1 MMSKGKIRKGEEDT
15 IPLDKP
21 VWGIIARNKGG
32 KIEEQA
38 IYFSQS
44 DNRFLIDDFESMKE
58 GDALYVVWHGSWNTD
73 VFRCDPKKI
82 IERIR
87 KEEEP

>member
-1 MMSKGKIRKGEEDT
+1 MSKGKIRYGEEDS

-21 VWGIIARNKGG
+21 VWGIILRHKEG

-44 DNRFLIDDFESMKE
+44 DNHFLVGDLLSMKKN
-58 GDALYVVWHGSWNTD
+58 DALYIIWHGSWNTD

-82 IERIR
+82 IDRIR
-87 KEEEP
+87 KEEGQ